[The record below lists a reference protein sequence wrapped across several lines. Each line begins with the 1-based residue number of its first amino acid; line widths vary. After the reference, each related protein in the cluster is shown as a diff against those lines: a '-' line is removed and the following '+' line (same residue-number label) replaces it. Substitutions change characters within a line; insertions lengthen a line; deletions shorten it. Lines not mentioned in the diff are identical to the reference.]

1 MHVAAALISKYGA
14 TSSQCAISEREF
26 RQKAY
31 IQLHDDIP
39 ELHAV
44 YYLDSWGIN
53 RTDGSPHRGHE
64 LGLEDHTHCPPLLQ
78 NEMLLGRAKEPHP
91 ASP

>member
-1 MHVAAALISKYGA
+1 MGRLARNAPYQSVSLDRKLISRFA
-14 TSSQCAISEREF
+14 TI
-26 RQKAY
+26 
-31 IQLHDDIP
+31 IP

-44 YYLDSWGIN
+44 YFLDSWGFN
-53 RTDGSPHRGHE
+53 RIDGSPHRGHE

-78 NEMLLGRAKEPHP
+78 IDMLLGRAKGPHP